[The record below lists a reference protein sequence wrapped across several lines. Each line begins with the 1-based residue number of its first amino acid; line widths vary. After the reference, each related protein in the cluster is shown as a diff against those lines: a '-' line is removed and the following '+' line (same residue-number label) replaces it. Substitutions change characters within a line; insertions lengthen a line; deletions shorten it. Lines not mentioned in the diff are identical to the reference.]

1 MSRRIK
7 SLVSAAAALAA
18 LLFQLWRGFAPP
30 AGPAEA
36 SGALPAAEAV
46 VFSALLAALLA
57 FVLVRLLF
65 RLAEW
70 LRARGGGE

>member
-18 LLFQLWRGFAPP
+18 LLFQLWRGFAPS

-36 SGALPAAEAV
+36 SGALPATGV
-46 VFSALLAALLA
+46 VVLAALLTALIA
-57 FVLVRLLF
+57 FGLVRLLF

-70 LRARGGGE
+70 LRTRGGGD